1 MKATE
6 NFLCVVLY
14 SYIVVAAKACMPNDS
29 EINCKSVAELIVKN
43 YVKISLPGST
53 EATMASDDSVFNYTS
68 DLMGIGMLWLGV
80 HDAIREGDGD
90 RIIRYWKFLMV
101 VFRMTN
107 HYNYA
112 NEGLKLLMQ
121 SLILSPRKV
130 RELKWS
136 RSVNTQGR

>member
-1 MKATE
+1 
-6 NFLCVVLY
+6 
-14 SYIVVAAKACMPNDS
+14 MPNDS

-68 DLMGIGMLWLGV
+68 DLMGIGMLWLGF

-121 SLILSPRKV
+121 PLILSP
-130 RELKWS
+130 
-136 RSVNTQGR
+136 